1 MQTILY
7 LTFLNEDIRPG
18 YKLKIHSQLKGF
30 FELGFTPYLIIV
42 SNNGIKKY
50 GYLNGKEVELCTHGF
65 YTHRKKVERNVRDEF
80 LLFFQWIK
88 IVKKEIDIVSP
99 DCVYIRRIVPI
110 MPNFINLLSD
120 LRKRGIKIIYEYP
133 TWPWDSEVKKN
144 PSKNFKTYLFFFMD
158 KIQINRLLS
167 KVDLITYMGI
177 YKGNSDK
184 FIAIN
189 NCGDAERITIPAF
202 PKRRTNE
209 IHMIGVAHVSYLHGY
224 DIIIDA
230 MEKYYNM
237 HPKQKVFFD
246 IVGSVPI
253 SLNLEKE
260 VKNKG
265 LSKYVK
271 FWGIQT
277 GKELDHLYASADLGI
292 NALRF
297 SEEVYQKRGVTTLKT
312 VEYTF
317 KGLPQIS
324 SAPFALSG
332 GKTDTPEFLYVVR
345 ESLDINDIV
354 NFLNNLHIDKN
365 EIRQYAIKNMSWKDT
380 FRPVLSR
387 LEKI

>member
-30 FELGFTPYLIIV
+30 FELGLTPYLIIV

-50 GYLNGKEVELCTHGF
+50 GYLNEKEVELCTYGF
-65 YTHRKKVERNVRDEF
+65 QTHRKKVERNVRDEC

-88 IVKKEIDIVSP
+88 TVKKEIDIVNP

-110 MPNFINLLSD
+110 MPNFINLLSYFRR
-120 LRKRGIKIIYEYP
+120 RKIKIIYEYP

-144 PSKNFKTYLFFFMD
+144 PQKNFKTYLFFLMD
-158 KIQINRLLS
+158 KIQEGRLLS
-167 KVDLITYMGI
+167 KLDLVTYIGI

-184 FIAIN
+184 FIRIN
-189 NCGDAERITIPAF
+189 NCGDAESITIPDF
-202 PKRRTNE
+202 PNKKTSE
-209 IHMIGVAHVSYLHGY
+209 IHMIGVAHVSYFHGY

-230 MEKYYNM
+230 MEKYYST
-237 HPKQKVFFD
+237 HPKQRVFFD
-246 IVGSVPI
+246 IVGSVSI
-253 SLNLEKE
+253 SLNLEKK

-271 FWGIQT
+271 FWGIKT
-277 GKELDHLYASADLGI
+277 GDELDRLYANADLGV

-297 SEEVYQKRGVTTLKT
+297 NEEAYQKGGVTTLKT

-324 SAPFALSG
+324 SAPFGLSD
-332 GKTDTPEFLYVVR
+332 GKVDIPEFLYVVR
-345 ESLDINDIV
+345 EPLDINNIIS
-354 NFLNNLHIDKN
+354 FLNNLHIDKN
-365 EIRQYAIKNMSWKDT
+365 EIRQYAIRNMSWKAT
-380 FRPVLSR
+380 FRNVLSK
-387 LEKI
+387 LK